1 LISGGGGGGANGGD
15 HGLASFPGNGGKS
28 WMNQD
33 FVAEEVLRQDG
44 GTARNPRHGYA
55 KYQIQKN

>member
-1 LISGGGGGGANGGD
+1 VGEPSGGGGGGGANGGD
-15 HGLASFPGNGGKS
+15 AGLGGGGKS

-33 FVAEEVLRQDG
+33 FVTEEVLRQNG
-44 GTARNPRHGYA
+44 GTVRSPKRGYA